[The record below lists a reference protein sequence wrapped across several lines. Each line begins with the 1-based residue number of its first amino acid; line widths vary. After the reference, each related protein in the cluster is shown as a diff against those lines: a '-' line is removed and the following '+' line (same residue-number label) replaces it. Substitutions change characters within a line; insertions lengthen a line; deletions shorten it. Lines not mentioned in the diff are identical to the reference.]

1 VWIHGIKDQSIS
13 GNVVDGNGREI
24 HVVLGI
30 GQGNSDG
37 FTADQ
42 SSVARRSVCLR
53 DNAIMQLNGVLAKN
67 ESDYSGCHENT
78 MNQLFVKKHCGLINS
93 APLASTVK
101 KLRDGQ
107 VDFIAYVDEICDRVA
122 RVDSHIEA
130 MLPEAGRRGR
140 LRAEA
145 TELQARYPDPVARP
159 ALYGALVAVKDIFHV
174 SGFVTHA
181 GSVVPPQ
188 LFSGPEATSV
198 QKLRDAGALI
208 LGKSVTTE
216 FAYFEPG
223 PTRNPHNLSHTPGGS
238 SSGSAAA
245 VAAGLCPLSLGSQTI
260 GSVIRPAAF
269 CGIVGFKPTLYRIP
283 TAGLVYFSHTI
294 DQVGFFTQDM
304 LGADLAASVLCHAW
318 RSVSVPNALP
328 VLGVPSGPYL
338 EQAEPEGLKS
348 FEQQLSKLEGIG
360 CTIRSVPA
368 LSDIGEI
375 NQLHRRMIFAEF
387 AREHAEIYTM
397 HASLYRPRTAEV
409 IEIGKKVGDRE
420 LVTAR
425 ANCMTLRAEL
435 EATMAHAGIDLWVS
449 PSAAGPAPQGIDST
463 GDPNMNLPWTHA
475 GMPVITLPAGKS
487 KNGLPLGLQ
496 FVGPF
501 GVDEDLVAWC
511 QVLEA
516 RMASTIAE

>member
-1 VWIHGIKDQSIS
+1 
-13 GNVVDGNGREI
+13 
-24 HVVLGI
+24 
-30 GQGNSDG
+30 
-37 FTADQ
+37 
-42 SSVARRSVCLR
+42 
-53 DNAIMQLNGVLAKN
+53 M
-67 ESDYSGCHENT
+67 
-78 MNQLFVKKHCGLINS
+78 LINS

-107 VDFIAYVDEICDRVA
+107 IDLVAYVDEMCDRVEKL
-122 RVDSHIEA
+122 DQHIEA
-130 MLPEAGRRGR
+130 MLSEPDRCGR
-140 LRAEA
+140 LKAEA
-145 TELQARYPDPVARP
+145 AKLQVLYPDPVARP
-159 ALYGALVAVKDIFHV
+159 QLYGALVAVKDVFHV
-174 SGFVTHA
+174 SGFVTRA
-181 GSVVPPQ
+181 GSAVPPE
-188 LFSGPEATSV
+188 LFAGTEATAV

-245 VAAGLCPLSLGSQTI
+245 VAAGLCQLSLGSQTI

-269 CGIVGFKPTLYRIP
+269 CGIVGFKPTLHRIP

-304 LGADLAASVLCHAW
+304 PGAELAASVLCQAW
-318 RSVSVPNALP
+318 RSVSVPDALP
-328 VLGVPSGPYL
+328 ILGVPNGPYL

-348 FEQQLSKLEGIG
+348 FEQQVSKLEGIG

-368 LSDIGEI
+368 LSHIREI
-375 NQLHRRMIFAEF
+375 NQLHQRMIFAEF
-387 AREHAEIYTM
+387 AREHAEMYAM
-397 HASLYRPRTAEV
+397 HAPLYRQRTAEI

-420 LVTAR
+420 LATAR

-435 EATMAHAGIDLWVS
+435 EATMAHAGIELWVS
-449 PSAAGPAPQGIDST
+449 PAAPGPAPEGIDST

-475 GMPVITLPAGKS
+475 GMPVITLPAGKA

-501 GVDEDLVAWC
+501 GADEEVVAWG

-516 RMASTIAE
+516 RMASAMAE